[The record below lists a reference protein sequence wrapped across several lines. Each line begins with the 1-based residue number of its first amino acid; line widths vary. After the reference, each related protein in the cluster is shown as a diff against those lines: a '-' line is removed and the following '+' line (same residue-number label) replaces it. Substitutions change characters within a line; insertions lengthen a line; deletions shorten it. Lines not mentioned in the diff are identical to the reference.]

1 MRRGKTRTLDAMP
14 AAIPPGATR
23 QPGTYRAALIFLGTY
38 LLLIGLIALF
48 IVTAGGHMSS
58 LLFVFPALPWP
69 LLGKWLF
76 GYDGFV
82 VGIWS
87 GLALNAV
94 LTFVVGLAASRLR
107 KRPRAAER

>member
-1 MRRGKTRTLDAMP
+1 MP

-23 QPGTYRAALIFLGTY
+23 QPSTYRLGLLLLGTY

-58 LLFVFPALPWP
+58 LLLVFPALPWP

-76 GYDGFV
+76 GYEGFV

-94 LTFVVGLAASRLR
+94 LAFVLGVAASHLR
-107 KRPRAAER
+107 NWFAFRTKVTSTPK

>member
-1 MRRGKTRTLDAMP
+1 M
-14 AAIPPGATR
+14 
-23 QPGTYRAALIFLGTY
+23 
-38 LLLIGLIALF
+38 IALF

-58 LLFVFPALPWP
+58 LLLVFPALPWP

-94 LTFVVGLAASRLR
+94 LAFVLGLAASYLR
-107 KRPRAAER
+107 NRPRAAEG